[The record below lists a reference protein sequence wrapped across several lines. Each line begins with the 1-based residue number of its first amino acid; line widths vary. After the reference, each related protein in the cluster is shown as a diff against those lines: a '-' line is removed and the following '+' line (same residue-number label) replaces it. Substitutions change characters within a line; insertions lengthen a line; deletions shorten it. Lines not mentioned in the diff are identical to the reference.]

1 VIRETQQ
8 HHLRQVPLMA
18 EATITC
24 TTCDTHKTLHGTA
37 WEVAVAIEVWQKE
50 HERTV
55 HDGETVSAWKI
66 EPG

>member
-1 VIRETQQ
+1 
-8 HHLRQVPLMA
+8 MA

-55 HDGETVSAWKI
+55 HNGETVSAWKI